1 MHSDNHQKCNDAA
14 GCEPPC
20 SYGYEWQELQD
31 ISLNLQEEKMD
42 DEVCIYNNVG
52 K

>member
-1 MHSDNHQKCNDAA
+1 MLNHPVVMVMNGK
-14 GCEPPC
+14 
-20 SYGYEWQELQD
+20 LQD